1 MYIFIKTVLNFQKL
15 IYNRLYAQIFGSIIM
30 SKVYSQPEFQIIIF
44 TLGQEEYGLPINA
57 IQEIIMPQALTKIPR
72 TPEFV
77 EGVINLRGHIIPI
90 IDAKRKFNIS
100 ATVAGIDK
108 RIIVIEHTNHTVG
121 LIVDSV
127 SEVVQIKSVDIEAA
141 PVEIEDETDFISG
154 IVKLKERLVILL
166 DNENLFSSHQ
176 SQSLQSISKAA
187 EAIRKQKETVE
198 ALST

>member
-1 MYIFIKTVLNFQKL
+1 
-15 IYNRLYAQIFGSIIM
+15 M

-72 TPEFV
+72 APEFV

-100 ATVAGIDK
+100 ATAAGIDK

-127 SEVVQIKSVDIEAA
+127 SEVVQIKSADIEAA

-176 SQSLQSISKAA
+176 SQSLQSISKTA
-187 EAIRKQKETVE
+187 EAIRKQKEAEE